1 MTRIL
6 IPISIIVA
14 FILSANGSPMTF
26 EGKDHIT
33 TLEGQK
39 SDVSRGPVAAFV
51 AIKHPGTNGGGFSVL
66 TLPTPWKILITLPI
80 LRKWQL
86 R

>member
-1 MTRIL
+1 M
-6 IPISIIVA
+6 
-14 FILSANGSPMTF
+14 GSPMTF

-39 SDVSRGPVAAFV
+39 SDISRGPVAAFV
-51 AIKHPGTNGGGFSVL
+51 AIKHLGTNGGGFFGTNSAHPL
-66 TLPTPWKILITLPI
+66 KILITLPI
-80 LRKWQL
+80 LRKWLL